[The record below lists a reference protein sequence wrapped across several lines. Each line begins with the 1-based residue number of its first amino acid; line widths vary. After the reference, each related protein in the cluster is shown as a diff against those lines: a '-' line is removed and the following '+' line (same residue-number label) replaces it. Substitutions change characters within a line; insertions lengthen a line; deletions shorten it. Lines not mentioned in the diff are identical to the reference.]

1 MPVTQLHLVFG
12 PQGACKSTHARK
24 LAEAEQAV
32 HLAIDDWMGQ
42 LFGPDLPQ
50 PLDFGGVMERVAR
63 CERRIWL
70 TALAIV
76 RGGGRGRV
84 VQDLGFMKAAGRGR
98 FLALADEHGLSA
110 KWH

>member
-12 PQGACKSTHARK
+12 PQGAGKSTHARK

-50 PLDFGGVMERVAR
+50 PLDFG
-63 CERRIWL
+63 
-70 TALAIV
+70 
-76 RGGGRGRV
+76 
-84 VQDLGFMKAAGRGR
+84 
-98 FLALADEHGLSA
+98 
-110 KWH
+110 